1 MLQYKK
7 TSKNDCPEE
16 EPFPVNIDIDE
27 VREWTREAGAL
38 ALRYFNNVTYDLKP
52 DRSLVTRA
60 DIEIEQLLRERIA
73 DNYPDHGII
82 GEEEGLSGGNREYLW
97 AIDPL
102 DGTSA
107 FVNGLPLWGVSI
119 GLLRDGE
126 PQLGVIYLPLIDDCY
141 WTGSDRRAYLNRHT
155 INVNP
160 SMEVAGEDWLSIP
173 SYAHRSYRISFPGK
187 TRSLS
192 SVAADFCYVA
202 RGSSVGSVIGR
213 ARIWDLAAGMA
224 ILHAA
229 GGVTTMLSGQPL
241 ELRHLLD
248 GSRLAE
254 PLLISTPE
262 LADQIRGR
270 VQRVHS

>member
-1 MLQYKK
+1 M
-7 TSKNDCPEE
+7 
-16 EPFPVNIDIDE
+16 NIDIDE
-27 VREWTREAGAL
+27 VREWVREAGAL

-73 DNYPDHGII
+73 DSYPDHGII
-82 GEEEGLSGGNREYLW
+82 GEEEGFSGSNREYLW

-126 PQLGVIYLPLIDDCY
+126 PQLGVIYLPLMDDYY
-141 WTGSDRRAYLNRHT
+141 WTGSDSRAYLNRHT
-155 INVNP
+155 ISVNP
-160 SMEVAGEDWLSIP
+160 SMEVNGEDWLSVS

-187 TRSLS
+187 TRALS
-192 SVAADFCYVA
+192 SIAADFCYVA
-202 RGSSVGSVIGR
+202 RGSSVGAVIGR

-224 ILHAA
+224 ILQAA
-229 GGVTTMLSGQPL
+229 GGVATMLSGQPL
-241 ELRHLLD
+241 DLRRLID

-254 PLLISTPE
+254 PLIISTPE
-262 LADQIRGR
+262 LADQIRGW
-270 VQRVHS
+270 VQRVSS